1 MEDGERRAISFKRI
15 TSEVGFMDSILL
27 NYTENLK
34 VNRQKNIHQ
43 ACPKH
48 KISDASELISGKK
61 KIDFRRNLYQW
72 GFLHINKQFI

>member
-1 MEDGERRAISFKRI
+1 
-15 TSEVGFMDSILL
+15 MDSILL

-48 KISDASELISGKK
+48 KLSDASELISGKK
-61 KIDFRRNLYQW
+61 K
-72 GFLHINKQFI
+72 